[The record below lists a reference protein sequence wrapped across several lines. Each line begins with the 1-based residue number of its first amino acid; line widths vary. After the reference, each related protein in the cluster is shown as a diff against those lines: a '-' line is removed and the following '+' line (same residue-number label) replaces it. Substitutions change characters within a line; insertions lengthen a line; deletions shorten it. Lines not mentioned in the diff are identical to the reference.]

1 MELQEITSVIVSSLN
16 EILVEKGLNTVS
28 VQDDTQ
34 LFGEGSIIDSLDL
47 VTIIVQVEEA
57 IRNNDDRTIEIVDE
71 NSVISDD
78 SPFRTVSSLAKMV
91 KEKLNAG

>member
-1 MELQEITSVIVSSLN
+1 LELQEITSVIVSSLN